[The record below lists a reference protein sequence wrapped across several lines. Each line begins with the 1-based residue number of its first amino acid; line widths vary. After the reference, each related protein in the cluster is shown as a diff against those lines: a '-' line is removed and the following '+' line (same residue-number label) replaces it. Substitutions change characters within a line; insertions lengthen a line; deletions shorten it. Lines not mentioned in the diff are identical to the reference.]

1 MPEKDGDEG
10 KSTKSVVNKKQKQL
24 MGEEGYDIA
33 RDMGR
38 VRPSKDK
45 KDATTMP
52 PSKEMEKTRKVNK
65 GPSALDIVKKK
76 YKGQIMKVEELDLTQ
91 VAEALGGYIV
101 EAPVSKP
108 KGGGATSGG
117 GNQNRNQNQ
126 KPKKAVKTPRGIS
139 DIDQKLTPQQS
150 AELGSVI
157 GKKDVKLD
165 YPQIGTRF
173 DEPAVIPGRE
183 KLEPLTT
190 GGPVKRTVDPNL
202 IDPKFRKNQTPNVG
216 GETPTLKRQAAA
228 DFKRKVDQTVIDPE
242 MQDDLKRLIKRGR
255 PVGVKDKTK
264 RYVAKNPSKKDE
276 VLAAMTPGQ
285 RERNL
290 RQVKREIDAKNPT
303 IQTQTGPVPYRNR
316 RVATTSA
323 LVPQYDRTPK
333 IMKPDTKVLNKLSPN
348 VKTSFF
354 QPTVGA
360 LPLTQTDFNKI
371 VPFRR
376 PTKTYN
382 DIINPEIVD
391 PGGRKP
397 EKGEPIGKD
406 TGRTV
411 TTTAT
416 EIKPEALK
424 PPKIHGYLAPPEQK
438 KKTTS
443 GEPETETDKGG
454 AGGGKR
460 VNKVGTATPGKGPFS
475 RIRAFARRN
484 PALSLIGYDALKN
497 LRAPRVEKP
506 TKTGRVSAGT

>member
-1 MPEKDGDEG
+1 
-10 KSTKSVVNKKQKQL
+10 
-24 MGEEGYDIA
+24 
-33 RDMGR
+33 
-38 VRPSKDK
+38 
-45 KDATTMP
+45 
-52 PSKEMEKTRKVNK
+52 
-65 GPSALDIVKKK
+65 
-76 YKGQIMKVEELDLTQ
+76 
-91 VAEALGGYIV
+91 
-101 EAPVSKP
+101 
-108 KGGGATSGG
+108 GATSGG

-126 KPKKAVKTPRGIS
+126 KPKKSVKTPRGIS
-139 DIDQKLTPQQS
+139 DIDQELTPQQR
-150 AELGSVI
+150 ADLGSKI
-157 GKKDVKLD
+157 GKSEVKMD

-190 GGPVKRTVDPNL
+190 GGPVKRTFDPNV
-202 IDPKFRKNQTPNVG
+202 IDPKFRKKQTPNVG

-255 PVGVKDKTK
+255 PVGVKDKTQ

-285 RERNL
+285 RARNL
-290 RQVKREIDAKNPT
+290 RRIQKDIDAKSPT
-303 IQTQTGPVPYRNR
+303 IETEVGKVPYRNR
-316 RVATTSA
+316 RVPKTSA

-376 PTKTYN
+376 GKPFTDFVTDVSDKTTV
-382 DIINPEIVD
+382 IPPD
-391 PGGRKP
+391 PKPQKGG
-397 EKGEPIGKD
+397 EIGKD

-416 EIKPEALK
+416 EVKPEKLK
-424 PPKIHGYLAPPEQK
+424 PPKIHAYIPPETRRTGETTINEP
-438 KKTTS
+438 KTQTQT
-443 GEPETETDKGG
+443 GDGG
-454 AGGGKR
+454 KGGGKTKT
-460 VNKVGTATPGKGPFS
+460 KVGNFSYRPGG
-475 RIRAFARRN
+475 AF
-484 PALSLIGYDALKN
+484 
-497 LRAPRVEKP
+497 
-506 TKTGRVSAGT
+506 